1 MEVAYQNKIMKK
13 LLLALLVLF
22 GFQTKAQINFCDS
35 ISYTTSTT
43 LNYPLGLAGSISTLD
58 TSAVVSWTWTVCN
71 SSMCY
76 SSNGQFAYFGQVSP
90 TDTLKVCYD
99 VIIDINGMTYAC
111 SKCDTLVYNQNSYQ
125 WEVSSAQPL
134 GFAELELNTPDDEKT
149 YDLLGRELLEIPK
162 GTIYI
167 KNRKKFIK

>member
-1 MEVAYQNKIMKK
+1 MKK

-22 GFQTKAQINFCDS
+22 GLQTKAQINYCDS
-35 ISYTTSTT
+35 ISYTTSST
-43 LNYPLGLAGSISTLD
+43 LNYPFGVAGVASIPGIT
-58 TSAVVSWTWTVCN
+58 TWTWTVCN
-71 SSMCY
+71 SSLCY
-76 SSNGQFAYFGQVSP
+76 SSSGQWAYFPQVSP

-111 SKCDTLVYNQNSYQ
+111 SGCDTLVYNQNSYQ
-125 WEVSSAQPL
+125 WEVTAAQPL
-134 GFAELELNTPDDEKT
+134 GFAEIEPKVGDGRM
-149 YDLLGRELLEIPK
+149 YDLLGRELLEVPK